1 MFDFSNQ
8 DKKEKYYKRGEV
20 FLKENDIT
28 CFSVDRNSFGV
39 MQNVYARINLEP
51 FSRKT
56 VSKEELQ
63 RAKSTKPFVVVNDR
77 FTSIRPN
84 PMKDSPLRENAYLVF
99 ELDEED
105 R

>member
-8 DKKEKYYKRGEV
+8 DKKEKYYKRGEA
-20 FLKENDIT
+20 FLMENELT
-28 CFSVDRNSFGV
+28 CFTVDRNSFGV
-39 MQNVYARINLEP
+39 MQNIYARINLEP

-56 VSKEELQ
+56 VTKEELL
-63 RAKSTKPFVVVNDR
+63 RAKQTKPFVTVNDR
-77 FTSIRPN
+77 FTRRN
-84 PMKDSPLRENAYLVF
+84 PMNASSLRENAYLVF